1 MTPWQCTW
9 TWRPASCVATEP
21 SRRSSMS
28 AALVEDESRAEDCGD
43 EDRERDAHVGKIG
56 NRPANA

>member
-1 MTPWQCTW
+1 M
-9 TWRPASCVATEP
+9 
-21 SRRSSMS
+21 
-28 AALVEDESRAEDCGD
+28 EDESRAEESGD